1 MKKIFRLFVGI
12 AGCITLVCTALC
24 AADVLQE
31 GTVWY
36 TIASMLSMGGG
47 VSIAM
52 AAGVTPSNE
61 TIVKGGVEVGDI
73 TSSKPDYIADD
84 WDKKLVLI
92 KPSDFPI
99 DTITRNIGNK
109 VKAQSMIVSGFEL
122 GTRDYEDAV
131 SANVNEGAANAAVS
145 VGVGKVGMWMPGD
158 VAIIGDGS
166 VHDDDGKP
174 IALLVTEMGGD
185 GNSIK
190 VKLINDNATLA
201 HKVPAISK
209 DTKLIRL
216 STAVT
221 ERQAQIEAWNSTPG
235 KYENYCQIHMTQIEE
250 TVIHRLTAKNTDYT
264 FNTMKDQALYD
275 FKMAMERQN
284 LLGVKGL
291 TSNKDNKPV
300 YTSDGL
306 YAQIENQIDINKSVN
321 LTDDS
326 FISICKQVFE
336 NNNGADTRIFIAG
349 NELLAKLSNVQM
361 YVKQVEA
368 KSPEMVLGVKFNRI
382 TTPFGDLLIKPMGS
396 LFTGGWAEK
405 GIIIDPNY
413 IVRKQFEALQ
423 TTVLDLDRTAQA
435 RVNAVRVHET
445 YCLMLQNK
453 PVHFKVALADAASGS
468 GSV

>member
-1 MKKIFRLFVGI
+1 MKKIFRISFAVASFVVL
-12 AGCITLVCTALC
+12 AC
-24 AADVLQE
+24 AALSACGLVGE
-31 GTVWY
+31 GTWMY
-36 TIASMLSMGGG
+36 SLCNSLGIGGG
-47 VSIAM
+47 VALAM
-52 AAGVTPSNE
+52 AAGVTPSDE

-73 TSSKPDYIADD
+73 TTSKPAYLADD
-84 WDKKLVLI
+84 FDQKLVLI

-109 VKAQSMIVSGFEL
+109 VKANSMVVSGFEL
-122 GTRDYEDAV
+122 GTRDYEDTVLANV
-131 SANVNEGAANAAVS
+131 TEGSANTAQTITVN
-145 VGVGKVGMWMPGD
+145 KPDMWMPGD
-158 VAIIGDGS
+158 TVIIGDGDVVDS
-166 VHDDDGKP
+166 DGKP
-174 IALLVTEMGGD
+174 IALLITEMADNGF
-185 GNSIK
+185 K
-190 VKLINDNATLA
+190 AKLINGNATLA
-201 HKVPAISK
+201 HKVPAINK

-216 STAVT
+216 SPAVN
-221 ERQAQIEAWNSTPG
+221 ERVAQIEAWNSLPG

-250 TVIHRLTAKNTDYT
+250 TVIHRLTAKNTNYT

-275 FKMAMERQN
+275 FKMGMERSN

-291 TSNKDNKPV
+291 TSDKNGKPV

-306 YAQIENQIDINKSVN
+306 YSQIENQIDINKNVS

-349 NELLAKLSNVQM
+349 NELLAKLSNVNM

-368 KSPEMVLGVKFNRI
+368 KNPELVLGVKFNRI

-405 GIIIDPNY
+405 GIIIDPAY
-413 IVRKQFEALQ
+413 IVRKQFEPLQ
-423 TTVLDLDRTAQA
+423 TTILDLDKTAQA
-435 RVNAVRVHET
+435 RVNAVRVLET

-453 PVHFKVALADAASGS
+453 PVHFKVSLADQASGS
-468 GSV
+468 GSN